1 MVEKC
6 ISRYGLRALLGTI
19 EFPPVDWD
27 LVHFNT
33 TRWKQALYLG
43 KGRFHN
49 TIHMMEWIKLHQVN
63 LNIEIQCQVPFSCW
77 CAWVQ
82 RIHHGKHQ
90 SHIRHTS
97 YVHLPERVF
106 SSPYNIL
113 NIYNNQFEH
122 NQCSWNR
129 WNTKGFGGPTM
140 GTYTNE
146 LLLDTNTR
154 PCHISPAI
162 RWEKRSPHCQS
173 SWRIFPMF
181 PEICQNY
188 QNVRGKPIDKILQ
201 GLSELWKNTYLDK
214 RCQGSS
220 KYSDRALL
228 VRKVWTQWDVQHSK
242 ACAGSPFGAEFP
254 SLSSLCQV
262 ICFLKSVSPVF
273 TPKKSNICNPISHH
287 NVIGI

>member
-1 MVEKC
+1 MYIYTYIIIYRYTVSNVYFYLNLYLYIYTTAYIYICVLICMCIYIYIQNHVLSRGHVVVVMVEKC

-106 SSPYNIL
+106 SSPYNIINIYIITNL
-113 NIYNNQFEH
+113 NIINVAGIVWIQRDLGD
-122 NQCSWNR
+122 QPWVPI
-129 WNTKGFGGPTM
+129 PTS
-140 GTYTNE
+140 
-146 LLLDTNTR
+146 
-154 PCHISPAI
+154 C
-162 RWEKRSPHCQS
+162 C
-173 SWRIFPMF
+173 
-181 PEICQNY
+181 
-188 QNVRGKPIDKILQ
+188 
-201 GLSELWKNTYLDK
+201 
-214 RCQGSS
+214 
-220 KYSDRALL
+220 
-228 VRKVWTQWDVQHSK
+228 
-242 ACAGSPFGAEFP
+242 
-254 SLSSLCQV
+254 
-262 ICFLKSVSPVF
+262 
-273 TPKKSNICNPISHH
+273 
-287 NVIGI
+287 